1 VIGVEALI
9 GVGALI
15 GVEVLRFESSSGLV
29 GEFSRFLVELLP
41 TMGVNDLPRFF
52 FGLPLLILFVGL
64 LDVEDLRISSG
75 TTNTNGPSVCGVE
88 VKILS

>member
-1 VIGVEALI
+1 MLQYSSSICIGVIGVEALI
-9 GVGALI
+9 GMGALI
-15 GVEVLRFESSSGLV
+15 GVEVLQFESSSGLV

-41 TMGVNDLPRFF
+41 TMG
-52 FGLPLLILFVGL
+52 L

-75 TTNTNGPSVCGVE
+75 TTNTNSPSVWGVE

>member
-1 VIGVEALI
+1 
-9 GVGALI
+9 
-15 GVEVLRFESSSGLV
+15 
-29 GEFSRFLVELLP
+29 
-41 TMGVNDLPRFF
+41 MGVNDLPRFF

-75 TTNTNGPSVCGVE
+75 TTNTNGPSVWGVE